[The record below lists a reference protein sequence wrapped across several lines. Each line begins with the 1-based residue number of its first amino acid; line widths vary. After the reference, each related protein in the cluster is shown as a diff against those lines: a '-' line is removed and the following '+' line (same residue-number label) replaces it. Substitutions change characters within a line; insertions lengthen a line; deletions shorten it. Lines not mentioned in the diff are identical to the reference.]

1 MEYAHTVS
9 LYADQ
14 KPVVMV
20 AAAALIVS
28 LLLIAAAV
36 FLYKKRPSEAAGK
49 AMAFAVSQPVI
60 RVLITVVAGLG
71 IGAFSGPCSTPM
83 AG

>member
-1 MEYAHTVS
+1 MFENLIRISPVMEYAHTVS

-20 AAAALIVS
+20 AAVALIVS
-28 LLLIAAAV
+28 LILIAAAV

-60 RVLITVVAGLG
+60 RVLITVVAGL
-71 IGAFSGPCSTPM
+71 A
-83 AG
+83 